1 MRGLSCAA
9 MAWARSSVPPLSR
22 YAVMPVARKVWQLA
36 SPSPTVLTRR
46 LIIRNTSTRLIR
58 RAPATA
64 ALAVA
69 AVRFRAKLA
78 GQPAP
83 AGEATARVL
92 GGFRRTAAD
101 RGRGQAAPLRA
112 DGLAA
117 ILATAER
124 PRTDG
129 RGVESH
135 TTAHRR
141 GRLDAVIAS
150 LLFMGGLRRSEVSA
164 LEWRD
169 VSDARDGDGV
179 LLTVRTSKT
188 NQEGDAA
195 DVRYLKNGAAK
206 AIRTLRADR
215 PDAAPTDRVIGL
227 SPLQIQR
234 RFTAAAR
241 AAGIEARVT
250 AHSGRVGLASEL
262 TARGASTTEVMLAGN
277 WKTARMVAHYSAGA
291 TAERGAVKS
300 ICKGGDGGTARQHY
314 GINRASLRD
323 EFPLAG
329 DRVPHRRT
337 TATPQHAGAWSL
349 QGVTVRRGQ
358 VELRRQM
365 RVRTRCSRDTE
376 AGPGP
381 LRADDRQRRSGRA
394 GGEANGRGD
403 RADGRFR
410 AADRCGLQRAGP
422 GNQKRDSALES
433 LDVLHGRCA
442 RRNHRGT
449 RGVGDSSCRPV
460 RGESSMVE
468 LEA

>member
-1 MRGLSCAA
+1 MVQTTPPAPTAL
-9 MAWARSSVPPLSR
+9 ARRPDTAGPL
-22 YAVMPVARKVWQLA
+22 AVAT
-36 SPSPTVLTRR
+36 PTTRR
-46 LIIRNTSTRLIR
+46 LADASISVNTRRAYLGALRRLDAWR
-58 RAPATA
+58 GTAPVDDASLAVYLGELFEAGRAPATA

-78 GQPAP
+78 GQPDP

-92 GGFRRTAAD
+92 GGYRRTAAD

-117 ILATAER
+117 ILAAAAR

-129 RGVESH
+129 RGVESP

-169 VSDARDGDGV
+169 VSDARDGV

-215 PDAAPTDRVIGL
+215 PDAAPTDRVVGL

-291 TAERGAVKS
+291 TAERGAVAK
-300 ICKGGDGGTARQHY
+300 Y
-314 GINRASLRD
+314 L
-323 EFPLAG
+323 
-329 DRVPHRRT
+329 
-337 TATPQHAGAWSL
+337 
-349 QGVTVRRGQ
+349 
-358 VELRRQM
+358 
-365 RVRTRCSRDTE
+365 
-376 AGPGP
+376 
-381 LRADDRQRRSGRA
+381 
-394 GGEANGRGD
+394 
-403 RADGRFR
+403 
-410 AADRCGLQRAGP
+410 
-422 GNQKRDSALES
+422 
-433 LDVLHGRCA
+433 
-442 RRNHRGT
+442 
-449 RGVGDSSCRPV
+449 
-460 RGESSMVE
+460 
-468 LEA
+468 

>member
-1 MRGLSCAA
+1 MIQETRIRNAV
-9 MAWARSSVPPLSR
+9 SS
-22 YAVMPVARKVWQLA
+22 PVTVVALA
-36 SPSPTVLTRR
+36 QPSPHHPGGGRR
-46 LIIRNTSTRLIR
+46 RGREPSRVR
-58 RAPATA
+58 VAAAHRHRPEAGHRSGPHAPSGGVAAWVDPCATA

-92 GGFRRTAAD
+92 GGYRRTAAD

-117 ILATAER
+117 ILATAAR

-129 RGVESH
+129 RGVESP

-141 GRLDAVIAS
+141 GRLDAVIAG

-195 DVRYLKNGAAK
+195 DVRYLKNGAAN

-291 TAERGAVKS
+291 TAERGAVAK
-300 ICKGGDGGTARQHY
+300 Y
-314 GINRASLRD
+314 L
-323 EFPLAG
+323 
-329 DRVPHRRT
+329 
-337 TATPQHAGAWSL
+337 
-349 QGVTVRRGQ
+349 
-358 VELRRQM
+358 
-365 RVRTRCSRDTE
+365 
-376 AGPGP
+376 
-381 LRADDRQRRSGRA
+381 
-394 GGEANGRGD
+394 
-403 RADGRFR
+403 
-410 AADRCGLQRAGP
+410 
-422 GNQKRDSALES
+422 
-433 LDVLHGRCA
+433 
-442 RRNHRGT
+442 
-449 RGVGDSSCRPV
+449 
-460 RGESSMVE
+460 
-468 LEA
+468 

>member
-1 MRGLSCAA
+1 MGVGARAARVRGSRHTTGDGSLSGTK
-9 MAWARSSVPPLSR
+9 ARAITSPLHPALHPATNSAVFPGPTHAVSRVPPPHDGHGAPR
-22 YAVMPVARKVWQLA
+22 QVCP
-36 SPSPTVLTRR
+36 TRR
-46 LIIRNTSTRLIR
+46 QPGRARPPPRHGGAAGRRHADHAPARRRLYRVNTAGAARWRVDAWRGTPRR
-58 RAPATA
+58 AQPGRAPATA

-78 GQPAP
+78 GQPDP

-92 GGFRRTAAD
+92 VGYRRTAAD
-101 RGRGQAAPLRA
+101 RGRGQAAPLSA

-117 ILATAER
+117 ILATAAR

-135 TTAHRR
+135 TTAQRR
-141 GRLDAVIAS
+141 GRLDAVIAG

-179 LLTVRTSKT
+179 LLIVRTSKT

-206 AIRTLRADR
+206 AIRTVRADR
-215 PDAAPTDRVIGL
+215 PDAAPTDRVVGL

-241 AAGIEARVT
+241 AAGIEAHVT

-291 TAERGAVKS
+291 TAERGAVAK
-300 ICKGGDGGTARQHY
+300 Y
-314 GINRASLRD
+314 L
-323 EFPLAG
+323 
-329 DRVPHRRT
+329 
-337 TATPQHAGAWSL
+337 
-349 QGVTVRRGQ
+349 
-358 VELRRQM
+358 
-365 RVRTRCSRDTE
+365 
-376 AGPGP
+376 
-381 LRADDRQRRSGRA
+381 
-394 GGEANGRGD
+394 
-403 RADGRFR
+403 
-410 AADRCGLQRAGP
+410 
-422 GNQKRDSALES
+422 
-433 LDVLHGRCA
+433 
-442 RRNHRGT
+442 
-449 RGVGDSSCRPV
+449 
-460 RGESSMVE
+460 
-468 LEA
+468 

>member
-1 MRGLSCAA
+1 MPIMLHTTPPDPAA
-9 MAWARSSVPPLSR
+9 LARRPDPAGPL
-22 YAVMPVARKVWQLA
+22 AVATPTTRKLA
-36 SPSPTVLTRR
+36 DASISLNTRR
-46 LIIRNTSTRLIR
+46 AYAGALRRLDAWR
-58 RAPATA
+58 GAAPVDDASLAVYLGELFEAGRAPATA

-83 AGEATARVL
+83 AGAATARVL
-92 GGFRRTAAD
+92 GGYRRTAAD

-117 ILATAER
+117 ILATAAR

-195 DVRYLKNGAAK
+195 DVRYLKNGAAN
-206 AIRTLRADR
+206 AIRTLRAADA
-215 PDAAPTDRVIGL
+215 DAAPTDRVVGL

-241 AAGIEARVT
+241 SAGIEARVT

-277 WKTARMVAHYSAGA
+277 RRDRQTRGRPKVSVKAGTGGRHDSNTASIEPHSGMNSRCRVTGSRTVEPQQHHSTQEPGPSKATGVSSFFWRAASGTSDRSSIRSETSA
-291 TAERGAVKS
+291 TRC
-300 ICKGGDGGTARQHY
+300 IGGTCTLSARAARRKFGPSFAVRQLC
-314 GINRASLRD
+314 A
-323 EFPLAG
+323 
-329 DRVPHRRT
+329 RV
-337 TATPQHAGAWSL
+337 
-349 QGVTVRRGQ
+349 VTVLHRP
-358 VELRRQM
+358 
-365 RVRTRCSRDTE
+365 DF
-376 AGPGP
+376 GP
-381 LRADDRQRRSGRA
+381 R
-394 GGEANGRGD
+394 
-403 RADGRFR
+403 
-410 AADRCGLQRAGP
+410 
-422 GNQKRDSALES
+422 
-433 LDVLHGRCA
+433 
-442 RRNHRGT
+442 
-449 RGVGDSSCRPV
+449 
-460 RGESSMVE
+460 
-468 LEA
+468 

>member
-1 MRGLSCAA
+1 MVQTTTPTDPAA
-9 MAWARSSVPPLSR
+9 LARRPDPAGPLAVATPTTRKLADASISVN
-22 YAVMPVARKVWQLA
+22 
-36 SPSPTVLTRR
+36 TRR
-46 LIIRNTSTRLIR
+46 AYAGALRRLDAWR
-58 RAPATA
+58 GAAPVDDASLAVYLGELFEAGRAPATA

-83 AGEATARVL
+83 AGAATARVL

-117 ILATAER
+117 ILATAAR

-129 RGVESH
+129 RGVESP

-195 DVRYLKNGAAK
+195 DVRYLKNGPAK
-206 AIRTLRADR
+206 AIRTLRAA
-215 PDAAPTDRVIGL
+215 DAAPTDRVVGL

-291 TAERGAVKS
+291 TAERGAVRK
-300 ICKGGDGGTARQHY
+300 Y
-314 GINRASLRD
+314 L
-323 EFPLAG
+323 
-329 DRVPHRRT
+329 
-337 TATPQHAGAWSL
+337 
-349 QGVTVRRGQ
+349 
-358 VELRRQM
+358 
-365 RVRTRCSRDTE
+365 
-376 AGPGP
+376 
-381 LRADDRQRRSGRA
+381 
-394 GGEANGRGD
+394 
-403 RADGRFR
+403 
-410 AADRCGLQRAGP
+410 
-422 GNQKRDSALES
+422 
-433 LDVLHGRCA
+433 
-442 RRNHRGT
+442 
-449 RGVGDSSCRPV
+449 
-460 RGESSMVE
+460 
-468 LEA
+468 